1 MVSQLLQRV
10 SRRAPAAAIGV
21 LVLSL
26 AACEKDPGAPLYPA
40 PSEPSLS
47 AVSGPTDPTA
57 TWKIPLAAAA
67 LSLRSDG
74 LYGDGT
80 YSVYANGVCN
90 VSAKIFATTAAS
102 NSGDATIQTSK
113 PTRGKCGRTFTLSY
127 PDAFTET
134 VPSFNNLNVL
144 ENTTYAIPVGTTV
157 KRRLIIA
164 PGSLANNPSRCGR
177 LLFGP
182 NGSVGVASD
191 SLLVTRVDAST
202 WQVQSQAA
210 PNDRAYCENNGL
222 SYEMQVSFV
231 IVSSAPL
238 P

>member
-10 SRRAPAAAIGV
+10 ARGAPAGLVAV
-21 LVLSL
+21 LALSL
-26 AACEKDPGAPLYPA
+26 AACEKNPGSAMPT
-40 PSEPSLS
+40 EPTLE
-47 AVSGPTDPTA
+47 AARGATDPTA

-67 LSLRSDG
+67 LALRSDG
-74 LYGDGT
+74 MNGDGT
-80 YSVYANGVCN
+80 YSVYANGVCG
-90 VSAKIFATTAAS
+90 VSATIFATTAGS
-102 NSGDATIQTSK
+102 NSGDATIQTSA
-113 PTRGKCGRTFTLSY
+113 PRSGKCGRVFTLSY

-134 VPSFNNLNVL
+134 LPSFNNLNVL
-144 ENTTYAIPVGTTV
+144 ENTGYAIPVGTTV
-157 KRRLIIA
+157 QRRLIFA
-164 PGSLANNPSRCGR
+164 PGSISNNPSRCGR

-191 SLLVTRVDAST
+191 SVNVTRVNAST

-210 PNDRAYCENNGL
+210 PNDRAYCENNGQ
-222 SYEMQVSFV
+222 SYEMPVSFV